1 MALDTIKTHDHL
13 YYSKGK
19 VEDVATI
26 RSIRDLTAFASLLIW
41 QTKVIAKRLISTDL
55 QVTYRPSTDLI
66 S

>member
-13 YYSKGK
+13 YYSIGK

-26 RSIRDLTAFASLLIW
+26 SSIRDLTAFASLLIW

-55 QVTYRPSTDLI
+55 QVTYRPSTDVI